1 MLAGCNVFRTIGT
14 GALLSLRAGL
24 SSSRGCQVFCFCRSD
39 KHSSVGPV
47 RRWFRSGKGPE
58 IRTHLTSGRQAGQ
71 PIEFTTLLG
80 SGAQSPWVTVLSLND
95 TGWGRTDGWAFPPP
109 QHTLLGICVAG
120 SARLAVGSGNQVK
133 RVVTHPAADSPVRPV
148 AIIRNPSPG
157 RGTSGTLYVSLDS
170 GQLERFWG
178 EDITPKLFHHIATTS
193 QRHQRSARPAPVDQ
207 YAPGGPGRQPCGMD
221 LRRGAPLALASYLL
235 GPVLALQLQ
244 GTPDANG
251 PYVTGQ
257 FVDGIILP
265 NQGGNGLDYRAV
277 HSWR

>member
-1 MLAGCNVFRTIGT
+1 MASMLAGCNVFRTIGT

-47 RRWFRSGKGPE
+47 RRWLRSGKGP
-58 IRTHLTSGRQAGQ
+58 
-71 PIEFTTLLG
+71 
-80 SGAQSPWVTVLSLND
+80 D
-95 TGWGRTDGWAFPPP
+95 
-109 QHTLLGICVAG
+109 
-120 SARLAVGSGNQVK
+120 
-133 RVVTHPAADSPVRPV
+133 
-148 AIIRNPSPG
+148 PSPG